1 MSRINNKDKYSIDT
15 TVTLNDFLIGSDG
28 DALGNIGATKN
39 YPIKSIVRLISEVS
53 GVTLNLFE
61 IVSDPTNSATP
72 EQGEIFTN
80 DDVTEFTD
88 IETIKISKFNSSGV
102 DLTVYLSFIFENK
115 DLFSLQ
121 FSRDGNYNVGAYADV
136 SSFVDE
142 GSYYTVNLNIPEENS
157 YGSFS
162 EGDFFSMDISTKI
175 TLKSTELSFL
185 AFSVPSRGILGLTAT
200 LINLQRPLAPIE
212 KGVIPFINVLVT
224 GEQKIY
230 ILAFKD
236 REFNGAYGP
245 NGDITVTESDL
256 QVIGERKLSL
266 DNITDP
272 STDRIELGDI
282 GNTPVWTFVGALD
295 PSIQV
300 QSETEGYTIFESV
313 KQGIKRAWFYVG
325 ETGAVGLN
333 DYQPIEDDFNEIST
347 EPPIEIINI
356 FPKRFYFS
364 SFVSSFGT
372 VEQALASSISN
383 SVSPIRITGSM
394 VPFFSILYGDSK
406 FVLTFNKPVEGVY
419 GSGFQSITSEDLQI
433 VSQFSLNSFTIGDS
447 NTDRIDLEEIGA
459 VEIENVVGALSPSLD
474 IKPLAEGY
482 TVFEA
487 LRDGV
492 EHQWLYLGETGLV
505 GQDDYIPEASDFQ
518 SLVISDS
525 DTSSSVTF
533 VSSVATD
540 TILGR
545 ISAGSGESEELTP
558 TQVRGLINV
567 EDNADVTDTAN
578 VTSAGALMDS
588 EVANLSQVKAFD
600 SKDYAV
606 ALGLDDNYVTDAEKV
621 VIGNTSGTN
630 TGDQDLSGKVDKV
643 TGSSLISDQAILRL
657 ENTSGENTGD
667 QDLSGKVDKV
677 TGESLISDQAIT
689 RLANTSGTNTG
700 DQDLSGLEVKRTNR
714 PISESSYIL
723 LATDVDKFLIFSN
736 ACTVVVPNGLAANL
750 EFQGKQGGTGQ
761 VTFSAESGG
770 TLNVPSVFLAET
782 AEQHCFFGIR
792 TDGSDVSTI
801 LGTLKLA

>member
-115 DLFSLQ
+115 DSFSLQ
-121 FSRDGNYNVGAYADV
+121 FSKDGNYNVGAYADV

-313 KQGIKRAWFYVG
+313 KQGVKKAWFYVG
-325 ETGAVGLN
+325 ETGLVGLN

-356 FPKRFYFS
+356 FPKKFFLPNS
-364 SFVSSFGT
+364 LIPSQTVEEAVVSSINT
-372 VEQALASSISN
+372 SS
-383 SVSPIRITGSM
+383 SPIRIKGDMLPLFT
-394 VPFFSILYGDSK
+394 VLYGESK
-406 FVLTFNKPVEGVY
+406 FVITFNKPVEGVY
-419 GSGFQSITSEDLQI
+419 GAGFQSVSVSDIQI
-433 VSQFSLNSFTIGDS
+433 VSQFALNSFTVGDS
-447 NTDRIDLEEIGA
+447 STDRIDLGEIGTSDLEDI
-459 VEIENVVGALSPSLD
+459 VNALNPSID
-474 IKPLAEGY
+474 VKPLAEGY

-487 LRDGV
+487 LRNGISK
-492 EHQWLYLGETGLV
+492 EWLYLGKSGLI
-505 GQDDYIPEASDFQ
+505 GLNDYRTVASDFK
-518 SLVISDS
+518 SL
-525 DTSSSVTF
+525 
-533 VSSVATD
+533 
-540 TILGR
+540 TI
-545 ISAGSGESEELTP
+545 
-558 TQVRGLINV
+558 
-567 EDNADVTDTAN
+567 
-578 VTSAGALMDS
+578 
-588 EVANLSQVKAFD
+588 
-600 SKDYAV
+600 
-606 ALGLDDNYVTDAEKV
+606 
-621 VIGNTSGTN
+621 
-630 TGDQDLSGKVDKV
+630 
-643 TGSSLISDQAILRL
+643 GSS
-657 ENTSGENTGD
+657 
-667 QDLSGKVDKV
+667 
-677 TGESLISDQAIT
+677 
-689 RLANTSGTNTG
+689 
-700 DQDLSGLEVKRTNR
+700 
-714 PISESSYIL
+714 
-723 LATDVDKFLIFSN
+723 ATPNLQSVIDVD
-736 ACTVVVPNGLAANL
+736 GANL
-750 EFQGKQGGTGQ
+750 EASFPNATIVDENGQFSLFNEDSSIDFVNDELIIKSPKLRILESTSADENKLLVPDENGYFKLIVSPYAAIDDAVVSTSNAWSSDKIVEELQSKLDLEDIYESSDFDIDFDAKTTDDLTEGSVNKYNKQSDFEEEDNTAPSYLKNKPVGQ
-761 VTFSAESGG
+761 Q
-770 TLNVPSVFLAET
+770 FL
-782 AEQHCFFGIR
+782 IV
-792 TDGSDVSTI
+792 DGSTIPPNKVQMDNQDINLYNWVAPTGVISFNLENLKPGGKTIIRVRNATAVASEILINGDGSASFIGSTDNWFTDEI
-801 LGTLKLA
+801 MEISIFGLSTTTYEWWYNKKER